1 MSDGHTG
8 VDNKKLNQ
16 GGSGGFVLVL
26 AALTQSTGETDW
38 VIHAKSQ
45 SWQRHNRF
53 LTDSGLAYYSG
64 HCLFHD
70 DSCHYGVIGRVVR
83 DGDGDTDVRRMR
95 EMHDAFETFAGN
107 VGHLFDLWQ
116 QQAEI
121 LRQIGIDPPAKPFFG
136 PPARIVAN
144 AGGVPAWVEDEKFP
158 QLRDWE
164 KKRADIDSQV
174 QELSVF
180 LPLLYETGDRLRDAV
195 ISGLRL
201 LGLDAEPTEPGF
213 TVDITART
221 RDGSRRFGIEVT
233 GIEEGIKKSSSKLT
247 QVMAFEQKKDDD
259 EKTILLA
266 NTYRGTAIVERKDL
280 EHFTPQALNF
290 LKPYP
295 VLVMTT
301 CDLYRMVG
309 DILEGRRDKEEL
321 VEVLYATRGRLDY
334 NSR

>member
-83 DGDGDTDVRRMR
+83 DGDGDTGVSRVR

-107 VGHLFDLWQ
+107 VGHLFDFWQ

-233 GIEEGIKKSSSKLT
+233 GIEEGIKKSSNKLT

-259 EKTILLA
+259 EKNDSAREHLQGYCHRRAEGSGAFHASGPELSQAVPCSRDDDLRPVPYGGRHPGRSPRQGRTG
-266 NTYRGTAIVERKDL
+266 RGAVR
-280 EHFTPQALNF
+280 H
-290 LKPYP
+290 
-295 VLVMTT
+295 
-301 CDLYRMVG
+301 
-309 DILEGRRDKEEL
+309 
-321 VEVLYATRGRLDY
+321 
-334 NSR
+334 